1 MGISRRSHGLYGI
14 LVKYGPMK
22 KFAAMA
28 ITISC
33 ICRLPAQTPT
43 NSVLTTA
50 AGLRTLSAA
59 EAKMGV
65 RFDLTAQILQ
75 KHTGITGCSFFIRDH
90 SGGIRLFAENNPQSF
105 TYTPGDIVRWRGTTD
120 INIDNELYAKCD
132 TTEAVGRKA
141 LPPVILAD
149 PKMIPYGKYDYMLIS
164 VKGNVALA
172 FHDEIDPLCQYLALN
187 AGGCTV
193 YASISERTHQRIK
206 LSDLIGA
213 EIVATGIC
221 TPNGSGRRIFLGH
234 RLSISGPD
242 NIRILKHPPE
252 DPFSV
257 PHIDNPQHVR
267 AAEISKIGRR
277 RIDGTVLATW
287 GGNILMIRT
296 KSGNSVKVELA
307 DGELPPCGSSV
318 AAVGLP
324 ATDLFHINLM
334 QAVWKP
340 LPGTKENLTAK
351 PKDVTVQSL
360 LFNELGERKFNPRQ
374 QGTLFRKTV
383 SVRSLTPPNDPAAR
397 MLLSCDDN
405 IIPVDASACPAALN
419 GLEINSVVRVAGV
432 CVFDVQNWNDNVVF
446 PRIKGL
452 NLVLRGPDDV
462 EIISRPPWWTPA
474 KLLVVIGSLF
484 AALVGF
490 VIWNRTLNRIVER
503 RSRQLSRERIA
514 RDGAELRIAERTRLA
529 VEIHDALSQT
539 LTGVSFQI
547 DAAEQARR
555 HDPSRIKNFLDIAR
569 QTLLSCRKDLRNCLW
584 DLRNN
589 ALEESDAAL
598 AIRRTVEPHIGD
610 AELSIDFK
618 ASRRKLTDNAFH
630 AVLCIVRELA
640 VNASLH
646 GAARHISVKGR
657 LEDDILTIEVKDDG
671 IGFDPLHHPGV
682 GEGHFGLLGVS
693 ERAESFKG
701 QVDIISSPGLGA
713 TVCVTLHTRS
723 T

>member
-1 MGISRRSHGLYGI
+1 
-14 LVKYGPMK
+14 MK
-22 KFAAMA
+22 KLVAAATVLFCVCPM
-28 ITISC
+28 SG
-33 ICRLPAQTPT
+33 QTRT
-43 NSVLTTA
+43 NTVLRTA
-50 AGLRTLSAA
+50 AELRRLSET
-59 EAKMGV
+59 EAKAGMS
-65 RFDLTAQILQ
+65 FDLTAQVLQ
-75 KHTGITGCSFFIRDH
+75 KHTGITGCAFFVSDD
-90 SGGIRLFAENNPQSF
+90 SGGIILYAEDNPQSF
-105 TYTPGDIVRWRGTTD
+105 TYSPGDIVRWRGVTD
-120 INIDNELYAKCD
+120 INIDHELYAKCNA
-132 TTEAVGRKA
+132 TETVGRKPI
-141 LPPVILAD
+141 PPVTTAD
-149 PKMIPYGKYDYMLIS
+149 PEMIPRGKYDYMRVS
-164 VKGNVALA
+164 VKGYVTLA
-172 FHDEIDPLCQYLALN
+172 FRDEIDPRCQYLALN
-187 AGGCTV
+187 AGECTI
-193 YASISERTHQRIK
+193 YASISERSHQRMK
-206 LSDLIGA
+206 LSKLIGA

-242 NIRILKHPPE
+242 DIRILRHPPE

-257 PHIDNPQHVR
+257 PHIDNPRHVR

-277 RIDGTVLATW
+277 RIDGTVLAIW
-287 GGNILMIRT
+287 GGNVMMIRT
-296 KSGNSVKVELA
+296 KSGNAVKVELA
-307 DGELPPCGSSV
+307 DGELPPCGSNI

-340 LPGTKENLTAK
+340 LPDTKENFTAE

-374 QGTLFRKTV
+374 QGTLFRITGN
-383 SVRSLTPPNDPAAR
+383 VRSLSPPNDPAAR

-405 IIPVDASACPAALN
+405 IIPVDASSCPTALD
-419 GLEINSVVRVAGV
+419 GLEINSVVSVIGV
-432 CVFDVQNWNDNVVF
+432 CVFDVQNWNPNVVF

-452 NLVLRGPDDV
+452 TLVLRRPGDV

-503 RSRQLSRERIA
+503 RSRQLARERIA

-555 HDPSRIKNFLDIAR
+555 QDPSRIKNFLDIAR

-610 AELSIDFK
+610 AELSVNFEV
-618 ASRRKLTDNAFH
+618 SRRKLPDNAFH

-646 GAARHISVKGR
+646 GTARHISVRGR
-657 LEDDILTIEVKDDG
+657 LEGDILTIEVKDDG

>member
-1 MGISRRSHGLYGI
+1 
-14 LVKYGPMK
+14 MK

-50 AGLRTLSAA
+50 AGLRTLSEA

-172 FHDEIDPLCQYLALN
+172 FHDEIDPLCQYLALD

-193 YASISERTHQRIK
+193 YASISERTQPQMK
-206 LSDLIGA
+206 LSELVGA
-213 EIVATGIC
+213 EVAVTGMC
-221 TPNGSGRRIFLGH
+221 TPKGSGRRIFLGH
-234 RLSISGPD
+234 RISIASPGD
-242 NIRILKHPPE
+242 IRILKHPPE

-287 GGNILMIRT
+287 GGNIMMLRA
-296 KSGNSVKVELA
+296 KSGNAVKVELS
-307 DGELPPCGSSV
+307 DGELPPCGSTV

-334 QAVWKP
+334 QAIWKP
-340 LPGTKENLTAK
+340 IPQTKNDSPDAPMFVTA
-351 PKDVTVQSL
+351 QSL
-360 LFNELGERKFNPRQ
+360 LFNELGERKFNPRH
-374 QGTLFRKTV
+374 QGQLFCITG
-383 SVRSLTPPNDPAAR
+383 SVRSLSPPNDPSAR
-397 MLLSCDDN
+397 ILLSCDGN
-405 IIPVDASACPAALN
+405 IIPVDASSCPAALE
-419 GLEINSVVRVAGV
+419 GLEIDCVISVTGV
-432 CVFDVQNWNDNVVF
+432 CAFDVQNWNPNIVF

-452 NLVLRGPDDV
+452 TLVLRRPNDV
-462 EIISRPPWWTPA
+462 TILSLPPWWTPA
-474 KLLVVIGSLF
+474 KLLVVIGSLL

-490 VIWNRTLNRIVER
+490 VIWNRALNKIVER
-503 RSRQLSRERIA
+503 RSRQLARERIA

-547 DAAEQARR
+547 DAAEEARK
-555 HDPSRIKNFLDIAR
+555 HDPSRIKKFLDIAR

-589 ALEESDAAL
+589 ALEESDTAL
-598 AIRRTVEPHIGD
+598 AIQRTVEPHIGD
-610 AELSIDFK
+610 TELSIDFDV
-618 ASRRKLTDNAFH
+618 SRRKLTDNVFH

-646 GAARHISVKGR
+646 GAARHISVSGR
-657 LEDDILTIEVKDDG
+657 LEGDILAFDVVDDG
-671 IGFDPLHHPGV
+671 TGFDPAHHPGV

-693 ERAESFKG
+693 ERAETFRG
-701 QVDIISSPGLGA
+701 QVSINSSPGLG
-713 TVCVTLHTRS
+713 TKVCVTMHTKS